1 MRTLTPQP
9 PSPPGGT
16 RALTPQPPSPPGGT
30 RALVPRALVPSAE
43 EGGSEELLLLAP
55 PSSDGTSGEGGRGG
69 EGLPTLLLHGFMGT
83 GKTTVG
89 RRVAERAGVPFVD
102 LDDVVAA
109 QAGRPVP
116 EIFAAEGEAAF
127 RRREAEAL
135 DRELAGPPGRVVA
148 LGGGA
153 LLDPA
158 RRRAALAKARVV
170 TLTAR
175 PETIEARTAGPGR
188 PLLGA
193 AEGRLGRVRALL
205 DTRREAYAEAHARV
219 ATDSLSIDDAAG
231 EVLAAWAR
239 PAIAVPLGL
248 RSYAVR
254 FAAREP
260 EVAAAA
266 VAALVPS
273 AVFVVTDETVQQ
285 LWGGTLETALAA
297 QGVAPRA
304 TVVLPPGEAHKRL
317 ASVERALV
325 AMVEAGADR
334 DAVVVGMGGGVVT
347 DVAGFTAAVLLRGV
361 RWAAVPT
368 TLLGMVDASVG
379 GKTGVDL
386 GPAKNAVGAFH
397 QPSAVVVDVAHVT
410 TETPRAYVSGLA
422 EVVKSAAVGDP
433 GLFELLERE
442 PDRVLGRDLG
452 LVEEIA
458 LRAVAVKAAI
468 VARDER
474 ESGDRALLN
483 FGHTVGHAL
492 EAEGGFSRLT
502 HGEAVA
508 LGMVAALRVGEAL
521 GVTGPALGRRVTA
534 LLTRLGLPVDLDGQP
549 LQEALRFVALDKKR
563 RGGALRFVV
572 LHGLGDARVHEIA
585 TPLLAVLLPGRGGAA
600 SL

>member
-1 MRTLTPQP
+1 M
-9 PSPPGGT
+9 ST
-16 RALTPQPPSPPGGT
+16 RD
-30 RALVPRALVPSAE
+30 R
-43 EGGSEELLLLAP
+43 
-55 PSSDGTSGEGGRGG
+55 
-69 EGLPTLLLHGFMGT
+69 PTLLLNGFMGT

-102 LDDVVAA
+102 LDDVVASD
-109 QAGRPVP
+109 AGRPVP

-127 RRREAEAL
+127 RQREAVAL
-135 DRELAGPPGRVVA
+135 DRALAGPPGRVVA

-153 LLDPA
+153 LLDPT

-170 TLTAR
+170 TLAAR

-188 PLLGA
+188 PLLGEA
-193 AEGRLGRVRALL
+193 ASRGARIRELCAARG
-205 DTRREAYAEAHARV
+205 EAYAEAHARI
-219 ATDSLSIDDAAG
+219 ATDTLSIDEAAG

-266 VAALVPS
+266 VAALRPS
-273 AVFVVTDETVQQ
+273 AVFVVTDETVHR
-285 LWGGTLETALAA
+285 LWGGTLVAALAERGA
-297 QGVAPRA
+297 APRA
-304 TVVLPPGEAHKRL
+304 TVVLPPGEEHKRL
-317 ASVERALV
+317 ASVERALA

-347 DVAGFTAAVLLRGV
+347 DVAGFTAALLLRGV

-433 GLFELLERE
+433 GLFDLLERE
-442 PDRVLGRDLG
+442 PDRVLGRDLA

-458 LRAVAVKAAI
+458 LRSIAVKAAI

-483 FGHTVGHAL
+483 LGHTVGHAL
-492 EAEGGFSRLT
+492 EAEGGFARLT

-521 GVTGPALGRRVTA
+521 GATSGALARRVTA
-534 LLTRLGLPVDLDGQP
+534 LLARLGLPTDLDAQP
-549 LQEALRFVALDKKR
+549 VQQALGFVALDKKR
-563 RGGALRFVV
+563 RAGAIRFVL
-572 LHGLGDARVHEIA
+572 LHDLGDARIHEVA
-585 TPLLAVLLPGRGGAA
+585 PAGLPALLAGRGGAP

>member
-1 MRTLTPQP
+1 MER
-9 PSPPGGT
+9 
-16 RALTPQPPSPPGGT
+16 
-30 RALVPRALVPSAE
+30 
-43 EGGSEELLLLAP
+43 
-55 PSSDGTSGEGGRGG
+55 
-69 EGLPTLLLHGFMGT
+69 PTLLLHGFMGT

-102 LDDVVAA
+102 LDDAVAQ

-127 RRREAEAL
+127 RRREADAP
-135 DRELAGPPGRVVA
+135 DRALAGPPGRVVA

-158 RRRAALAKARVV
+158 RRRGALARARVV
-170 TLTAR
+170 TLAAW
-175 PETIEARTAGPGR
+175 PETIDARTAGPGR
-188 PLLGA
+188 PLLGEA
-193 AEGRLGRVRALL
+193 QGRLDRIRGLLSARA
-205 DTRREAYAEAHARV
+205 EAYAEAHARV
-219 ATDSLSIDDAAG
+219 ATDALSIEEAAG

-260 EVAAAA
+260 DVAAAA
-266 VAALVPS
+266 VADLRPS
-273 AVFVVTDETVQQ
+273 AVFVVTDETVQR
-285 LWGGTLETALAA
+285 LWGSPLSAALAA
-297 QGVAPRA
+297 RGAAPKA
-304 TVVLPPGEAHKRL
+304 TVVLPPGEEHKRL

-361 RWAAVPT
+361 RWAAVPP

-397 QPSAVVVDVAHVT
+397 QPSAVVVDAAHVT

-433 GLFELLERE
+433 ALFDLLEGE
-442 PDRVLGRDLG
+442 PERVLERDLG

-458 LRAVAVKAAI
+458 LRSVAVKAAI

-483 FGHTVGHAL
+483 LGHTVGHAL

-502 HGEAVA
+502 HGEAVS
-508 LGMVAALRVGEAL
+508 LGMVAALRVGQAL
-521 GVTGPALGRRVTA
+521 GATPAALARRVTA
-534 LLTRLGLPVDLDGQP
+534 LLARLGLPADLDGEP
-549 LQEALRFVALDKKR
+549 VDRALAFVALDKKR

-572 LHGLGDARVHEIA
+572 LHGLGDARVHEVA
-585 TPLLAVLLPGRGGAA
+585 PSALPALLAGHGGARA
-600 SL
+600 L

>member
-1 MRTLTPQP
+1 MERT
-9 PSPPGGT
+9 
-16 RALTPQPPSPPGGT
+16 
-30 RALVPRALVPSAE
+30 
-43 EGGSEELLLLAP
+43 
-55 PSSDGTSGEGGRGG
+55 
-69 EGLPTLLLHGFMGT
+69 TLLLSGFMGT

-89 RRVAERAGVPFVD
+89 RRVAERAGAPFVD

-109 QAGRPVP
+109 GAGRPVP

-170 TLTAR
+170 TLAAR
-175 PETIEARTAGPGR
+175 PETIEARTAGAGR

-193 AEGRLGRVRALL
+193 DEGRSERIRALL
-205 DTRREAYAEAHARV
+205 AARGEAYAEAHARV
-219 ATDSLSIDDAAG
+219 ATDAVSIDEAASA
-231 EVLAAWAR
+231 VLAAWAR
-239 PAIAVPLGL
+239 PAVAVPLGL

-266 VAALVPS
+266 VADLRPS
-273 AVFVVTDETVQQ
+273 AVFLVTDETVHR
-285 LWGGTLETALAA
+285 LWGATLEAALAA
-297 QGVAPRA
+297 RGAAPRA
-304 TVVLPPGEAHKRL
+304 TVVLPPGEEHKHI
-317 ASVERALV
+317 ASVERALA

-334 DAVVVGMGGGVVT
+334 DAVVVGLGGGVVT

-361 RWAAVPT
+361 RWVAAPT

-397 QPSAVVVDVAHVT
+397 QPSAVVVDAAHVT
-410 TETPRAYVSGLA
+410 TETPRAYASGLA
-422 EVVKSAAVGDP
+422 EVVKSAAIGDP
-433 GLFELLERE
+433 DLFALIERD
-442 PDRVLGRDLG
+442 PDPVLARDLAR
-452 LVEEIA
+452 VEEIV
-458 LRAVAVKAAI
+458 LRSVAVKAAI

-474 ESGDRALLN
+474 EAGDRALLN
-483 FGHTVGHAL
+483 FGHTLGHAL

-521 GVTGPALGRRVTA
+521 GATPPALARRVTS
-534 LLTRLGLPVDLDGQP
+534 LLARVGLPTDLDAQP
-549 LQEALRFVALDKKR
+549 VAQALPFVALDKKR
-563 RGGALRFVV
+563 RGGAIRFVL
-572 LHGLGDARVHEIA
+572 LHGLGDARVREVA
-585 TPLLAVLLPGRGGAA
+585 PEALPALVFGHR
-600 SL
+600 